1 MDASNM
7 IKLGP
12 VPYKLQEHETK
23 LWDNGKTEI
32 VQIYISHGDGIIGLQ
47 FKYYNNNGAL
57 VSGEKYGTFDGRN
70 FNILTLRYPYEYL
83 TGVAVQGFHV
93 GNISSLIFQTNYGMY
108 GPFGM
113 ATRGDNNPEFCLNL
127 GNYGYQFGGF
137 HGVHDDCGIKAIGI
151 YVRQLTRIE
160 QVGRLTSWREEC
172 ESIGRISSVY
182 PSWGLIFSPV
192 LVLAFQLFFFC
203 WVRIHNY
210 FM

>member
-12 VPYKLQEHETK
+12 VPSKLQEHETK

-32 VQIYISHGDGIIGLQ
+32 
-47 FKYYNNNGAL
+47 YYNNNGAL
-57 VSGEKYGTFDGRN
+57 VSGEKY
-70 FNILTLRYPYEYL
+70 
-83 TGVAVQGFHV
+83 GVAVQGFHV

-160 QVGRLTSWREEC
+160 QVRRLTSWREEC

-182 PSWGLIFSPV
+182 YMLVFS
-192 LVLAFQLFFFC
+192 L
-203 WVRIHNY
+203 NS
-210 FM
+210 